1 MNETK
6 LKMSHHVRILCPIT
20 GRIGQRSIGSVQES
34 SASCRTTRWRWS
46 PKNQSQKR
54 IDGETWHLVVWQFK
68 KKRKLKGK
76 NGRPW
81 SSFSQKS
88 PVKSAGQMQRNWRL
102 GPTVA
107 QVAPLRQGELLQGS
121 TGIWHNWPKNRQ
133 NVSPAG
139 IATLLS
145 GGCSRKLQRC
155 HLVRGV
161 IWLKCVARLFTV
173 QWNKL
178 THHSIALKNLYL

>member
-1 MNETK
+1 MPRHWPDRSAFHWQRPGILRK
-6 LKMSHHVRILCPIT
+6 LPHHQMALIT
-20 GRIGQRSIGSVQES
+20 RKSKSK
-34 SASCRTTRWRWS
+34 ADRWR
-46 PKNQSQKR
+46 NLTFGR
-54 IDGETWHLVVWQFK
+54 LAIK

-76 NGRPW
+76 NGWPW
-81 SSFSQKS
+81 ISFSQKS

-145 GGCSRKLQRC
+145 GGWSRKLQRC

-161 IWLKCVARLFTV
+161 IWFVWSV
-173 QWNKL
+173 
-178 THHSIALKNLYL
+178 